1 MWNVHI
7 RKEETGSRH
16 REGLSERNV
25 KMNTRITKLA
35 AIIAAAALAG
45 VMLTACSGGNAE
57 ETTAET
63 TTAAEVVTESETESE
78 TDAAEPETEAAEPE
92 TEAEV
97 TEAETETEAEVTES
111 EESAEDTDA
120 AEDDTAAN
128 PLMPL
133 VDAAMS
139 VGEWPWLEEVT
150 DAQIISDFF
159 LMDTSKYE
167 QSVFMQCPMS
177 ATMCEIIIVK
187 SDDVDSAKADLE
199 ARQKKA
205 QDTDAFYPAD
215 VERAGASIVGT
226 EGSYA
231 YFIMA
236 DSASDV
242 EDALVEAIKAI

>member
-78 TDAAEPETEAAEPE
+78 TEAAEPE

-97 TEAETETEAEVTES
+97 TEAETEAEATES
-111 EESAEDTDA
+111 EESAADTDA
-120 AEDDTAAN
+120 AEEDTAAN
-128 PLMPL
+128 PLKPL

-150 DAQIISDFF
+150 DAQVISDFF
-159 LMDTSKYE
+159 LMDSTKYE
-167 QSVFMQCPMS
+167 QSIFMQCPMS

-187 SDDVDSAKADLE
+187 SDDADSAKADLE

>member
-1 MWNVHI
+1 
-7 RKEETGSRH
+7 
-16 REGLSERNV
+16 
-25 KMNTRITKLA
+25 MNTRITKLA

-63 TTAAEVVTESETESE
+63 TTAAESVVESETE
-78 TDAAEPETEAAEPE
+78 TETEAAESETETETDESE

-97 TEAETETEAEVTES
+97 S
-111 EESAEDTDA
+111 EEEITEDEETAEDEADA
-120 AEDDTAAN
+120 EAPVSDN

-150 DAQIISDFF
+150 DAQVISDFF
-159 LMDTSKYE
+159 LMDQSKYE
-167 QSVFMQCPMS
+167 QSIFMQCPMS

-226 EGSYA
+226 EGDYA

-236 DSASDV
+236 DSAPDV
-242 EDALVEAIKAI
+242 ENALVEAIKAL

>member
-1 MWNVHI
+1 
-7 RKEETGSRH
+7 
-16 REGLSERNV
+16 
-25 KMNTRITKLA
+25 MNTRITKLA

-63 TTAAEVVTESETESE
+63 TTAAEVVTGSETES
-78 TDAAEPETEAAEPE
+78 ETEAAEPE

-97 TEAETETEAEVTES
+97 TDAETESEVAESEES
-111 EESAEDTDA
+111 AEESAEDTDA

-159 LMDTSKYE
+159 LMDTTKYE
-167 QSVFMQCPMS
+167 QSIFMQCPMN

>member
-1 MWNVHI
+1 
-7 RKEETGSRH
+7 
-16 REGLSERNV
+16 
-25 KMNTRITKLA
+25 MNTRITKLA

-78 TDAAEPETEAAEPE
+78 TEAAEPE
-92 TEAEV
+92 TEVEV
-97 TEAETETEAEVTES
+97 TEAETETEAEETES
-111 EESAEDTDA
+111 EESTDDTDA

-150 DAQIISDFF
+150 DAQVISDFF
-159 LMDTSKYE
+159 LMDSTKYE

>member
-1 MWNVHI
+1 MYKGCGRYI
-7 RKEETGSRH
+7 SDFGRKKGSRE
-16 REGLSERNV
+16 RKRLSER
-25 KMNTRITKLA
+25 KYEMNTRITKLA

-45 VMLTACSGGNAE
+45 TMLTACSGGNAE

-63 TTAAEVVTESETESE
+63 TTAAESVTESETESE
-78 TDAAEPETEAAEPE
+78 TEAVESETEAEESE

-97 TEAETETEAEVTES
+97 IES
-111 EESAEDTDA
+111 EEDSAEDTDA
-120 AEDDTAAN
+120 AEGEADASAN
-128 PLMPL
+128 PLKPL

-159 LMDTSKYE
+159 LMDTSKYGE
-167 QSVFMQCPMS
+167 SIFMQCPMS

-205 QDTDAFYPAD
+205 QDMDAFYPAD

-236 DSASDV
+236 DGASDV
-242 EDALVEAIKAI
+242 EDALVEAIKAL